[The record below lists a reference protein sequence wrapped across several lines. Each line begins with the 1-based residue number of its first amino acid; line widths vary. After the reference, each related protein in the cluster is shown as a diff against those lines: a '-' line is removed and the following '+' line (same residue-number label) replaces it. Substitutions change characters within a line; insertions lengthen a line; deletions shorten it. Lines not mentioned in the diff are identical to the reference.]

1 MIERTVGEVT
11 MKDKVAVIG
20 ATGYV
25 GTRLVRK
32 LLDDGWTVRAT
43 SRDLN
48 KLRGRHW
55 ADHPNVELVETNV
68 LEQGSIEEA
77 LQGCKKAYYF
87 VHSMNAQ
94 SRNFA
99 DDDRTAAEN
108 MVKAA
113 DNSTLDQLIYLGGLG
128 EDSPNLS
135 KHLKSRAE
143 VGEILAK
150 SKVPLTTL
158 RAAMIIGSGSAS
170 FEILRYLVERLPV
183 MITPKWVS
191 VPTQPIGIVNVLN
204 YLAGC
209 LNHPETIGR
218 TFDIGGPDILRYR
231 DLMEIYAD
239 VAGLGRRW
247 IIPIPFF
254 TPTLSSYWIHL
265 VTPVPAYLGRPLAE
279 GLKNPTVCRENDIR
293 EIIKQDLLTCRGA
306 IRNALNKTQNYLV
319 ESHWTDAG
327 KIWPVAWSSEAD
339 AEWSGGT
346 VYMDRRELTLDR
358 TPEQIWNPLVR
369 LGGSTGYYYG
379 NWLWR
384 LRGVMDKA
392 IGGVGL
398 RRGRRSPSELAA
410 GDVLD
415 FWRVKRVEKNKS
427 LVLVAEMIL
436 PGEAV
441 LEFTIEEISPGK
453 TKLIQTAKFLPSGL
467 LGLAY
472 WKAVSPLHH
481 FVFNGMISGIAAAAV
496 NKKVEEVEAVLTR

>member
-1 MIERTVGEVT
+1 
-11 MKDKVAVIG
+11 
-20 ATGYV
+20 
-25 GTRLVRK
+25 
-32 LLDDGWTVRAT
+32 
-43 SRDLN
+43 
-48 KLRGRHW
+48 
-55 ADHPNVELVETNV
+55 VELIETNV
-68 LEQGSIEEA
+68 LEPGSIGEA
-77 LQGCKKAYYF
+77 LRGCKKAFYF

-94 SRNFA
+94 SRDFA
-99 DDDRTAAEN
+99 NDDRTAAEN

-113 DNSTLDQLIYLGGLG
+113 DNSSLDQLIYLGGLG

-135 KHLKSRAE
+135 KHLQSRAE
-143 VGEILAK
+143 VGKILAT
-150 SKVPLTTL
+150 SKVPLTNL

-170 FEILRYLVERLPV
+170 FEILRYLVERLPM

-218 TFDIGGPDILRYR
+218 TFDVGGPEVLTYR
-231 DLMEIYAD
+231 DLMKIYAD
-239 VAGLGRRW
+239 VAGLRTRW

-279 GLKNPTVCRENDIR
+279 GLKNPTVCQENDIR
-293 EIIKQDLLTCRGA
+293 GIIKQDLLTCRGA

-327 KIWPVAWSSEAD
+327 RIWPVAWSSEAD

-379 NWLWR
+379 DWLWR
-384 LRGVMDKA
+384 LRGVMDKL

-398 RRGRRSPSELAA
+398 RRGRRSPNELAA
-410 GDVLD
+410 GDALD
-415 FWRVKRVEKNKS
+415 FWRVKRVEQNKS

-441 LEFTIEEISPGK
+441 LEFTIEEIAPGK
-453 TKLIQTAKFLPSGL
+453 CKLIQTAKFLPSGL
-467 LGLAY
+467 LGIAY

-496 NKKVEEVEAVLTR
+496 NKRVDEIEPAVLVG